1 MMSLSSQ
8 KKRGTNPENQV
19 AWGPNLSFSASEA
32 YKRLRTSLAFCLPK
46 NAERNCRIVG
56 ITSALGTEGK
66 STTALNLAYSIAE
79 SGQLVLL
86 IDGDMRLP
94 RLAKRLKLQATP
106 GLSEC
111 LAGEINDGN
120 AALRQI
126 NENLYVMPAG
136 SIPPNPSELLL
147 SARMRRVTE
156 TLAQNFHYIII
167 DLPPVG
173 AVADALTVA
182 ELVDGMIMV
191 VRKNYSTKR
200 ALTSAVRELNFANA
214 KILGFVFND
223 ASADSKKG
231 KKGYRSY
238 SYYGRY
244 ASSSYMKKRPSPNN
258 QIHQEGTSQEDLSK
272 TILP

>member
-1 MMSLSSQ
+1 MDD
-8 KKRGTNPENQV
+8 KV
-19 AWGPNLSFSASEA
+19 VWGHRLGFSVSEA

-46 NAERNCRIVG
+46 NSNRNCRIVG
-56 ITSALGTEGK
+56 ITSALEKEGK

-86 IDGDMRLP
+86 IDADMRIP
-94 RLAKRLKLQATP
+94 RLARWLNLQATP

-126 NENLYVMPAG
+126 NENLFVMPSG
-136 SIPPNPSELLL
+136 SIPPNPSELLV
-147 SARMRRVTE
+147 SSRMHRVIE
-156 TLAQNFHYIII
+156 TLAQNFQYIII

-191 VRKNYSTKR
+191 VRKNYLTER
-200 ALTSAVRELNFANA
+200 ALARAVRELNFAHA

-223 ASADSKKG
+223 ASAENKKSKRNYRHY
-231 KKGYRSY
+231 GYYYGHYAGGNAKRSY
-238 SYYGRY
+238 SSPQKQTNTDREDRED
-244 ASSSYMKKRPSPNN
+244 SS
-258 QIHQEGTSQEDLSK
+258 ETVLS
-272 TILP
+272 